1 MLGDTMLAPLP
12 KSYTNPCPRC
22 GVEIPTVCK
31 YCWSCGKVLDP
42 HIIEPAKTIKE
53 VEVDE

>member
-1 MLGDTMLAPLP
+1 MLAPLP

-42 HIIEPAKTIKE
+42 CIIEPAKTIKE
-53 VEVDE
+53 TENTENI